1 MAQMVTPRQALYAH
15 LSADA
20 AVMASVD
27 GRLYQ
32 RRVPLTA
39 PRPLIVIYPPISNV
53 PYRDLDGTAYWQARL
68 QVTVI
73 AADSEDGNPQ
83 RQAETAAQAVIAAV
97 NDHLGPLGGLNVIQ
111 AWVDHAGQVD
121 HGDEIRHHIDVMI
134 KYKE

>member
-15 LSADA
+15 LSADP

-39 PRPLIVIYPPISNV
+39 PRPLIVIYPPISDV

-73 AADSEDGNPQ
+73 AADGEGNPQ
-83 RQAETAAQAVIAAV
+83 QQAEAAARAVIDAV
-97 NDHLGPLGGLNVIQ
+97 NDHIGPMGGLQVVQ
-111 AWVDHAGQVD
+111 AWVDSDGQVD
-121 HGDEIRHHIDVMI
+121 DGDEIRHHIDVMI